1 MSKLRAERG
10 SLCFGVKHEYEIN
23 KLLKVFFCFFNALQP
38 VPFQQLP
45 MSNHFNGAAR
55 DREFV
60 ALNEYL
66 PSS

>member
-1 MSKLRAERG
+1 MSKLRAEGG

-23 KLLKVFFCFFNALQP
+23 KLLKVCFCFNALQP

-45 MSNHFNGAAR
+45 MLNRFNGAAR
-55 DREFV
+55 NRVFV

-66 PSS
+66 PRS

>member
-23 KLLKVFFCFFNALQP
+23 KLLKVGCVFLNALQS

-55 DREFV
+55 NREFV
-60 ALNEYL
+60 ALNKYL